1 MPESAVV
8 EPEIVKSES
17 IVADV
22 LFVVAFEAVAAA
34 VSSDHESYAHEA
46 EADRDTSAEAAET
59 PPSATKAVVARRTL
73 RMLNLP

>member
-22 LFVVAFEAVAAA
+22 LFVVTFEAVAAA
-34 VSSDHESYAHEA
+34 VSSDHESYVHEA

-59 PPSATKAVVARRTL
+59 PPIATKAVVARRTL

>member
-17 IVADV
+17 IVAEV
-22 LFVVAFEAVAAA
+22 LLVVKPEAVAAA

-46 EADRDTSAEAAET
+46 DADRDTSAEAAET

>member
-8 EPEIVKSES
+8 DPEIVKSASDSVDE
-17 IVADV
+17 
-22 LFVVAFEAVAAA
+22 LFVDVVAA
-34 VSSDHESYAHEA
+34 VSSDHESYTHEA

>member
-1 MPESAVV
+1 MPESVVV

-17 IVADV
+17 IVAAV
-22 LFVVAFEAVAAA
+22 LFVLVAAAEPTA

-46 EADRDTSAEAAET
+46 EADSETSAEAAET